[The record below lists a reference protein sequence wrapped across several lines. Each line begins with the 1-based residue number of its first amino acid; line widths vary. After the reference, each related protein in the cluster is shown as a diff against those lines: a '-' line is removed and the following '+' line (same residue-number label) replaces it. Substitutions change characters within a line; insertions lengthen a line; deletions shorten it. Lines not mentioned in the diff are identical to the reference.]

1 MRFIDFDSTGARTGK
16 GRRKR
21 IRIRRPHS
29 KQTADK
35 PALAFGDGDSGFWE
49 SADDVL
55 HVGTNGSPRVNVDA
69 SGRVGIGITPEWN
82 FHVGSAAGGHYFGRY
97 SADTAPSTICL
108 DKSRH
113 ATVGS
118 HTVVQD
124 NDIVGALIFKGSD
137 GSAFRNAAV
146 IRCDIDGT
154 PGSSDM
160 PGELLF
166 QVTPDGSAT
175 SATAM
180 TISPDKTVTL
190 AGNLVVSG
198 TTTTIDSTTLTVDDK
213 NIELG
218 SVASPSDTTA
228 DGGGITL
235 KGATD
240 KTISWSNSQDAW
252 VYNQGITVGANDTG
266 HDVTFYGAAAGAAMI
281 WDESADS
288 LLVRG
293 ATADAVGS
301 SGRIVL
307 QTAQVGVEAADIL
320 GRIDFQ
326 APLEDSGT
334 DAILVGA
341 SIIGIAEQ
349 TFHGSD
355 NSTALVLATNTSD
368 VATERMRITSAGNVG
383 VGIDAPTKKIHSYVS
398 DATDY
403 SPANAATW
411 ATTLIQNGA
420 NYNESHAAGIGFS
433 TVTTAAYDNNAVCGI
448 AAVKASDGTS
458 YGADLAFITRPG
470 AAVSAERMRID
481 KDGKVGIAT
490 SAPERSLHTKGAAEV
505 QALFENP
512 STTASQFAYVDI
524 ESNAASAGESIIR
537 FKTPDGTSYINSKGS
552 ATTMTFSS
560 GNVGIANTAPAN
572 KLWVQGGISATGDI
586 TSSASDER
594 LKENRNP
601 ISNAVEKVLKLK
613 GITYDWIDNISEV
626 TGTEW
631 NHTEK
636 QAGLIAQDVQ
646 KVLPE
651 AVSIAP
657 FDKDGEGKSV
667 SGKDYLTIDY
677 ARVVPLLVNAIKEQQ
692 EQIDVLKEELKN
704 GV

>member
-1 MRFIDFDSTGARTGK
+1 MRFIDFDATGARTGK

-21 IRIRRPHS
+21 IRIRRPHT
-29 KQTADK
+29 KQTADA

-55 HVGTNGSPRVNVDA
+55 HVGTGGTSRVNVDA
-69 SGRVGIGITPEWN
+69 SGRVGIGITPEWD

-383 VGIDAPTKKIHSYVS
+383 VGTAAPQNKMHIATGDASNDAYRTGTDTPLIIESASTGCYVQMVA
-398 DATDY
+398 D
-403 SPANAATW
+403 
-411 ATTLIQNGA
+411 A
-420 NYNESHAAGIGFS
+420 NYPMGIIMG
-433 TVTTAAYDNNAVCGI
+433 TAADTARGGCIYDEDAGGLF
-448 AAVKASDGTS
+448 VKSGG
-458 YGADLAFITRPG
+458 Y
-470 AAVSAERMRID
+470 ERLYVAT
-481 KDGKVGIAT
+481 DGKVGIAT

-512 STTASQFAYVDI
+512 STTASQFAYIDI

-692 EQIDVLKEELKN
+692 EQIDVLKEALKN